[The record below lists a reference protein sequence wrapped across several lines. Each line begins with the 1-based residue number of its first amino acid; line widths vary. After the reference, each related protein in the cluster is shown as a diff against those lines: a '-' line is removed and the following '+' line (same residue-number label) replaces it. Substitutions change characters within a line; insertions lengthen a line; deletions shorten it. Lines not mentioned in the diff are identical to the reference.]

1 MTWLDPIYFRGTDM
15 PVITFANTKGG
26 AGKTTATLIVAS
38 ELLRRGQRVTI
49 IDADPRGWISRWHD
63 LSGRTAQ
70 LSVMSGISEDNI
82 EAAVSKARKRGGTIL
97 IDLPS
102 SQDALLAKAIGLA
115 DHVLIP
121 VQGCAMDAA
130 GGAEV
135 LELLRELDERCGIQI
150 PHSVVLTRVNAAVT
164 TRALQAAKQFLEE
177 RNIRTL
183 KHAIAERAAYRDV
196 FGKGGTIQALKGDEV
211 SNLDKA
217 IENSVRLVDEIM
229 ALLPERSAR
238 PARKP
243 ALKAAA

>member
-1 MTWLDPIYFRGTDM
+1 M

-49 IDADPRGWISRWHD
+49 IDADPRGWISRWHG
-63 LSGRTAQ
+63 LSRRTAQ
-70 LSVMSGISEDNI
+70 LSVVSGITEDSI
-82 EAAVSKARKRGGTIL
+82 EMAVARARKRGGTVL

-135 LELLRELDERCGIQI
+135 LELLRELEERCGISI

-183 KHAIAERAAYRDV
+183 KNAIAERAAYRDV
-196 FGKGGTIQALKGDEV
+196 FGKGGTIQGLSAEEV

-217 IENSVRLVDEIM
+217 LDNAARLVDEIT
-229 ALLPERSAR
+229 ALLPERAVR
-238 PARKP
+238 PAARKV